1 MYLCTYICM
10 QYEKFTSRIAVQL
23 RNYRETSK
31 LELYCIAI
39 QSFTLLPIIYLIIT
53 TMLTAVCQR
62 LHEVVGNPERLY
74 ADYSFKGLNSKQQK
88 TILSQLKGKPSSEAE
103 G

>member
-1 MYLCTYICM
+1 
-10 QYEKFTSRIAVQL
+10 
-23 RNYRETSK
+23 
-31 LELYCIAI
+31 
-39 QSFTLLPIIYLIIT
+39 
-53 TMLTAVCQR
+53 MLTAVCQR